1 MKFFKINPNT
11 DFDLLCSFINPHKMG
26 QKIMSEKTKI
36 HFIFI
41 KDISTPAANILKQD
55 ALRIGAE
62 LITHKE
68 VITAKITHSNALLMA
83 SKEQIQKLIAKEK
96 LQDFGLKN
104 LALFLQ
110 KDFLKPKKAELMAV
124 INVNE
129 DSFNADS
136 RVSYKDFEERLNEIL
151 ALNPEY
157 IDIGAV
163 SSRPK
168 SVYCGK
174 EEEFRYCGKEEEFR
188 RLKNVLDLIYDKN
201 YYEKAIFSLDSFDEY
216 CLEYALNK
224 GFKFINDISS
234 LRNLNLAKLASKYN
248 AKYCLMHMQNDP
260 LTMQDDPRYDDL
272 LDEMSSF
279 FKEKLEIL
287 DTLGVKESILDV
299 GIGFGKSAEHNMI
312 LIKHLEHFLQFKK
325 PLLIGASRK
334 SVINAYYESEVKDRL
349 AGTLYLHL
357 KAFENGASII
367 RVHDLYEHKQLF
379 ALAQAMD
386 NIGV

>member
-11 DFDLLCSFINPHKMG
+11 DFNLLCSFINPHKMG

-55 ALRIGAE
+55 ALRVGAE

-110 KDFLKPKKAELMAV
+110 KDFLKPKKADLMAV

-129 DSFNADS
+129 DSFNAKS
-136 RVSYKDFEERLNEIL
+136 RVSEEDFEKRLNDFLVLE
-151 ALNPEY
+151 PEY

-163 SSRPK
+163 SSRPG
-168 SVYCGK
+168 S
-174 EEEFRYCGKEEEFR
+174 EYCGKEEEFR
-188 RLKNVLDLIYDKN
+188 RLKKVLDLIYEKN

-224 GFKFINDISS
+224 GFKLINDITS
-234 LRNLNLAKLASKYN
+234 LRNLNLAKLASKYG
-248 AKYCLMHMQNDP
+248 AKYCLMHMQNNP
-260 LTMQDDPRYDDL
+260 NNMQDNPFYEDL
-272 LDEMSSF
+272 LDEMTLF
-279 FKEKLEIL
+279 FKEKLEL
-287 DTLGVKESILDV
+287 LESFGVKESILDV
-299 GIGFGKSAEHNMI
+299 GIGFGKSVKHNMI
-312 LIKHLEHFLQFKK
+312 LIKHLEHFLQFNK

-334 SVINAYYESEVKDRL
+334 SVINVYFQSKIKDRL

>member
-11 DFDLLCSFINPHKMG
+11 DFNLLCSFINPHKMG
-26 QKIMSEKTKI
+26 QKIMSEKTQI
-36 HFIFI
+36 HFILI
-41 KDISTPAANILKQD
+41 KDITTPAANILKQD
-55 ALRIGAE
+55 ALRVGAE

-83 SKEQIQKLIAKEK
+83 SKEQIQKLIVKEK

-129 DSFNADS
+129 DSFNAKS
-136 RVSYKDFEERLNEIL
+136 RVSEEDFEKRLNDFL
-151 ALNPEY
+151 ALKPEY

-163 SSRPK
+163 SSRPG
-168 SVYCGK
+168 SEYCGK
-174 EEEFRYCGKEEEFR
+174 EEEFK
-188 RLKNVLDLIYDKN
+188 RLKKVLDLIYEKN
-201 YYEKAIFSLDSFDEY
+201 YYEQAIFSLDSFDEY

-379 ALAQAMD
+379 AMANAMQS
-386 NIGV
+386 IGV

>member
-11 DFDLLCSFINPHKMG
+11 DFNLLCSFINPHKMG
-26 QKIMSEKTKI
+26 QKIMSEKAQI
-36 HFIFI
+36 HFTLI
-41 KDISTPAANILKQD
+41 KDITTPAANILKQD
-55 ALRIGAE
+55 ALRVGAE

-68 VITAKITHSNALLMA
+68 VITAKIAHSNALLMA
-83 SKEQIQKLIAKEK
+83 TKEQIQKLINKEK

-104 LALFLQ
+104 LARFLEN
-110 KDFLKPKKAELMAV
+110 DFSKPKQAELMAV

-136 RVSYKDFEERLNEIL
+136 RVGYKDFEERLNEIL

-168 SVYCGK
+168 SV
-174 EEEFRYCGKEEEFR
+174 YCGKEEEFR

-287 DTLGVKESILDV
+287 DALGVKESILDV

-325 PLLIGASRK
+325 PLLVGASRK

-379 ALAQAMD
+379 AMANAMQS
-386 NIGV
+386 IGV

>member
-11 DFDLLCSFINPHKMG
+11 DFNLLCSFINPHKMG

-55 ALRIGAE
+55 ALRVGAE

-83 SKEQIQKLIAKEK
+83 SKEQIQKLVVKEK

-110 KDFLKPKKAELMAV
+110 KDFLKQKKAELMAV

-129 DSFNADS
+129 DSFNAKS
-136 RVSYKDFEERLNEIL
+136 RVSEEDFEKRLNDFL
-151 ALNPEY
+151 ALKPEY

-163 SSRPK
+163 SSRPG
-168 SVYCGK
+168 SEYCGK
-174 EEEFRYCGKEEEFR
+174 EEEFK
-188 RLKNVLDLIYDKN
+188 RLKKVLDLIYEKN
-201 YYEKAIFSLDSFDEY
+201 YYEQAIFSLDSFDEY

-224 GFKFINDISS
+224 GFKLINDITS
-234 LRNLNLAKLASKYN
+234 LRNLNIAKLASKYG
-248 AKYCLMHMQNDP
+248 AKYCLMHMQNNP
-260 LTMQDDPRYDDL
+260 NNMQDNPFYEDL
-272 LDEMSSF
+272 LDEMTLF
-279 FKEKLEIL
+279 FKEKLEL
-287 DTLGVKESILDV
+287 LESFGVKESILDV
-299 GIGFGKSAEHNMI
+299 GIGFGKSAGHNMI
-312 LIKHLEHFLQFKK
+312 LIKHLEHFLQFNK

-334 SVINAYYESEVKDRL
+334 SVINAYFQSEIKDRL

>member
-11 DFDLLCSFINPHKMG
+11 DFNLLCSFINPHKMG
-26 QKIMSEKTKI
+26 QKIMSEKTKT

-55 ALRIGAE
+55 ALRVGAE

-83 SKEQIQKLIAKEK
+83 TKEQIQKLINKEK

-104 LALFLQ
+104 LARFLENG
-110 KDFLKPKKAELMAV
+110 FSKPKQAELMAV

>member
-11 DFDLLCSFINPHKMG
+11 DFNLLCSFINPHKMG

-55 ALRIGAE
+55 ALRVGAE

-110 KDFLKPKKAELMAV
+110 KDFLKSKKAELMAV

-129 DSFNADS
+129 DSFNAKS
-136 RVSYKDFEERLNEIL
+136 RVSEEDFEKRLNDFL
-151 ALNPEY
+151 ALKPEY

-163 SSRPK
+163 SSRPG
-168 SVYCGK
+168 SEYCGK
-174 EEEFRYCGKEEEFR
+174 EEEFK
-188 RLKNVLDLIYDKN
+188 RLKKVLDLIYEKN
-201 YYEKAIFSLDSFDEY
+201 YYEQAIFSLDSFDEY

-224 GFKFINDISS
+224 GFKLINDITS
-234 LRNLNLAKLASKYN
+234 LRNLNLAKLASKYG
-248 AKYCLMHMQNDP
+248 AKYCLMHMQNNP
-260 LTMQDDPRYDDL
+260 NNMQDNPFYEDL
-272 LDEMSSF
+272 LDEMTLF
-279 FKEKLEIL
+279 FKEKLEL
-287 DTLGVKESILDV
+287 LESFGVKESILDV
-299 GIGFGKSAEHNMI
+299 GIGFGKSAGHNMI
-312 LIKHLEHFLQFKK
+312 LIKHLEHFLQFNK

-334 SVINAYYESEVKDRL
+334 SVINAYFQSEIKDRL

>member
-11 DFDLLCSFINPHKMG
+11 DFNLLCSFINPHKMG

-55 ALRIGAE
+55 ALRVGAE

-68 VITAKITHSNALLMA
+68 IITAKITHSNALLMA

-110 KDFLKPKKAELMAV
+110 KDFLKTKKAELMAV

-129 DSFNADS
+129 DSFNAKS
-136 RVSYKDFEERLNEIL
+136 RVSEEDFEKRLNDFL
-151 ALNPEY
+151 ALKPEY

-163 SSRPK
+163 SSRPG
-168 SVYCGK
+168 SEYCGK
-174 EEEFRYCGKEEEFR
+174 EEEFK
-188 RLKNVLDLIYDKN
+188 RLKKILDLIYEKN
-201 YYEKAIFSLDSFDEY
+201 YHEKAIFSLDSFDEY

-224 GFKFINDISS
+224 GFKLINDITS
-234 LRNLNLAKLASKYN
+234 LRNLNLAKLASKYE
-248 AKYCLMHMQNDP
+248 AKYCLMHMQNNP
-260 LTMQDDPRYDDL
+260 NNMQDNPFYEDL
-272 LDEMSSF
+272 LDEMTLF
-279 FKEKLEIL
+279 FKEKLEL
-287 DTLGVKESILDV
+287 LESFGVKESILDV

-312 LIKHLEHFLQFKK
+312 LIKHLEHFLQFNK

-334 SVINAYYESEVKDRL
+334 SVINAYFQSEIKDRL

>member
-11 DFDLLCSFINPHKMG
+11 DFNLLCSFINPHKIG

-36 HFIFI
+36 HFILI
-41 KDISTPAANILKQD
+41 KDITTPAANILKQD
-55 ALRIGAE
+55 ALRVGAE

-83 SKEQIQKLIAKEK
+83 TKEQIQKLVVKEK

-104 LALFLQ
+104 LAKFLEN
-110 KDFLKPKKAELMAV
+110 DFSKPKQAELMAV

-379 ALAQAMD
+379 AMANAMQS
-386 NIGV
+386 IGV

>member
-11 DFDLLCSFINPHKMG
+11 DFNLLCSFINPHKMG

-55 ALRIGAE
+55 ALRVGAE

-83 SKEQIQKLIAKEK
+83 SKEQIQKLVVKEK

-110 KDFLKPKKAELMAV
+110 KDFLKQKKAELMAV

-129 DSFNADS
+129 DSFNAKS
-136 RVSYKDFEERLNEIL
+136 RVSEEDFEKRLNDFL
-151 ALNPEY
+151 ALKPAY

-163 SSRPK
+163 SSRPG
-168 SVYCGK
+168 SEYCGK
-174 EEEFRYCGKEEEFR
+174 EEEFK
-188 RLKNVLDLIYDKN
+188 RLKKVLDLIYEKN
-201 YYEKAIFSLDSFDEY
+201 YYEQAIFSLDSFDEY

-224 GFKFINDISS
+224 GFKLINDITS
-234 LRNLNLAKLASKYN
+234 LRNLNLAKLASKYE
-248 AKYCLMHMQNDP
+248 AKYCLMHMQNNP
-260 LTMQDDPRYDDL
+260 NNMQDNPSYEDL
-272 LDEMSSF
+272 LDEMTLF
-279 FKEKLEIL
+279 FKEKLEL
-287 DTLGVKESILDV
+287 LESFGVKESILDV
-299 GIGFGKSAEHNMI
+299 GIGFGKSAGHNMI
-312 LIKHLEHFLQFKK
+312 LIKHLEHFLQFNK

-334 SVINAYYESEVKDRL
+334 SVINAYFQSEIKDRL

>member
-11 DFDLLCSFINPHKMG
+11 DFNLLCSFINPHKMG

-55 ALRIGAE
+55 ALRVGAE

-83 SKEQIQKLIAKEK
+83 SKEQIQKLVVKEK

-110 KDFLKPKKAELMAV
+110 KDFLKTKKAELMAV

-129 DSFNADS
+129 DSFNAKS
-136 RVSYKDFEERLNEIL
+136 RVSEEDFEKRLNDFL
-151 ALNPEY
+151 ALKPEY

-163 SSRPK
+163 SSRPG
-168 SVYCGK
+168 SEYCGK
-174 EEEFRYCGKEEEFR
+174 EEEFK
-188 RLKNVLDLIYDKN
+188 RLKKILDLIYEKN
-201 YYEKAIFSLDSFDEY
+201 YHEKAIFSLDSFDEY

-224 GFKFINDISS
+224 GFKLINDIAS
-234 LRNLNLAKLASKYN
+234 LRNLNLAKLASKYE
-248 AKYCLMHMQNDP
+248 AKYCLMHMQNNP
-260 LTMQDDPRYDDL
+260 NNMQDNPFYEDL
-272 LDEMSSF
+272 LDEMTLF
-279 FKEKLEIL
+279 FKEKLEL
-287 DTLGVKESILDV
+287 LESFGVKESILDV

-312 LIKHLEHFLQFKK
+312 LIKHLEHFLQFNK

-334 SVINAYYESEVKDRL
+334 SVINAYFQSEIKDRL

>member
-11 DFDLLCSFINPHKMG
+11 DFNLLCSFINPHKMG
-26 QKIMSEKTKI
+26 QKIMSEKAQI
-36 HFIFI
+36 HFILI
-41 KDISTPAANILKQD
+41 KDITTPAANILKQD
-55 ALRIGAE
+55 ALRVGAE

-68 VITAKITHSNALLMA
+68 VITAKIAHSNALLMA
-83 SKEQIQKLIAKEK
+83 TKEQIQKLINKEK

-104 LALFLQ
+104 LARFLEN
-110 KDFLKPKKAELMAV
+110 DFSKPKQAELMAV

-136 RVSYKDFEERLNEIL
+136 RVGYKDFEERLNEIL

-168 SVYCGK
+168 SV
-174 EEEFRYCGKEEEFR
+174 YCGKEEEFR

-287 DTLGVKESILDV
+287 DALGVKESILDV

-325 PLLIGASRK
+325 PLLVGASRK
-334 SVINAYYESEVKDRL
+334 SMINAYYESEVKDRL

-379 ALAQAMD
+379 AMANAMQS
-386 NIGV
+386 IGV

>member
-11 DFDLLCSFINPHKMG
+11 DFNLLCSFINPHKMG
-26 QKIMSEKTKI
+26 QKIMSEKTQI
-36 HFIFI
+36 HFILI
-41 KDISTPAANILKQD
+41 KDIATPAANILKQD
-55 ALRIGAE
+55 ALRVGAE

-68 VITAKITHSNALLMA
+68 VITAKITYSNALLMA
-83 SKEQIQKLIAKEK
+83 TKEQIQKLINKEK

-104 LALFLQ
+104 LARFLEN
-110 KDFLKPKKAELMAV
+110 DFSKPKQAELMAV

-168 SVYCGK
+168 SV
-174 EEEFRYCGKEEEFR
+174 YCGKEEEFR

-325 PLLIGASRK
+325 PLLIGASHK

-379 ALAQAMD
+379 AMANAMQS
-386 NIGV
+386 IGV

>member
-11 DFDLLCSFINPHKMG
+11 DFNLLCSFINPHKMG
-26 QKIMSEKTKI
+26 QKIMSEKTQI
-36 HFIFI
+36 HFILI
-41 KDISTPAANILKQD
+41 KDITTPAANILKQD
-55 ALRIGAE
+55 ALRVGAE

-83 SKEQIQKLIAKEK
+83 SKEQIQKLIVKEK

-129 DSFNADS
+129 DSFNAKS
-136 RVSYKDFEERLNEIL
+136 RASEEDFEKRLNDFL
-151 ALNPEY
+151 ALKPEY

-163 SSRPK
+163 SSRPG
-168 SVYCGK
+168 SEYCGK
-174 EEEFRYCGKEEEFR
+174 EEEFK
-188 RLKNVLDLIYDKN
+188 RLKKVLDLIYEKN
-201 YYEKAIFSLDSFDEY
+201 YYEQAIFSLDSFDEY
-216 CLEYALNK
+216 SLEYALNK
-224 GFKFINDISS
+224 GFKLINDITS
-234 LRNLNLAKLASKYN
+234 LRNLNLAKLASKYE
-248 AKYCLMHMQNDP
+248 AKYCLMHMQNNP
-260 LTMQDDPRYDDL
+260 NNMQDNPFYEDL
-272 LDEMSSF
+272 LDEMTLF
-279 FKEKLEIL
+279 FKEKLEL
-287 DTLGVKESILDV
+287 LESFGVKESILDV
-299 GIGFGKSAEHNMI
+299 GIGFGKSAGHNMI

-325 PLLIGASRK
+325 PLLVGASRK

>member
-11 DFDLLCSFINPHKMG
+11 DFNLLCSFINPHKMG
-26 QKIMSEKTKI
+26 QKIMSEKAQI
-36 HFIFI
+36 HFILI
-41 KDISTPAANILKQD
+41 KDITTPAANILKQD
-55 ALRIGAE
+55 ALRVGAE

-68 VITAKITHSNALLMA
+68 VITAKIAHSNALLMA
-83 SKEQIQKLIAKEK
+83 TKEQIQKLINKEK

-104 LALFLQ
+104 LARFLEN
-110 KDFLKPKKAELMAV
+110 DFSKPKQAELMAV

-168 SVYCGK
+168 SV
-174 EEEFRYCGKEEEFR
+174 YCGKEEEFR

-287 DTLGVKESILDV
+287 DALGVKESILDV

-312 LIKHLEHFLQFKK
+312 LIKHLEHFSQFKK
-325 PLLIGASRK
+325 PLLVGASRK
-334 SVINAYYESEVKDRL
+334 SVINAYYKSEVKDRL

-379 ALAQAMD
+379 AMANAMQS
-386 NIGV
+386 IGV

>member
-11 DFDLLCSFINPHKMG
+11 DFNLLCSFINPHKMG
-26 QKIMSEKTKI
+26 QKIMSEKTQI
-36 HFIFI
+36 HFILI
-41 KDISTPAANILKQD
+41 KDIATPAANILKQD
-55 ALRIGAE
+55 ALRVGAE

-68 VITAKITHSNALLMA
+68 VITAKITYSNALLMA
-83 SKEQIQKLIAKEK
+83 TKEQIQKLINKEK

-104 LALFLQ
+104 LARFLENN
-110 KDFLKPKKAELMAV
+110 FSKPKQAELMAV

-168 SVYCGK
+168 SV
-174 EEEFRYCGKEEEFR
+174 YCGKEEEFR

-379 ALAQAMD
+379 AMANAMQS
-386 NIGV
+386 IGV

>member
-11 DFDLLCSFINPHKMG
+11 DFNLLCSFINPHKMG

-55 ALRIGAE
+55 ALRVGAE

-83 SKEQIQKLIAKEK
+83 SKEQIQKLVVKEK

-110 KDFLKPKKAELMAV
+110 KDFLKQKKAELMAV

-129 DSFNADS
+129 DSFNAKS
-136 RVSYKDFEERLNEIL
+136 RVSEEDFEKRLNDFL
-151 ALNPEY
+151 ALKPEY
-157 IDIGAV
+157 IDIGSV
-163 SSRPK
+163 SSRPG
-168 SVYCGK
+168 SEYCGK
-174 EEEFRYCGKEEEFR
+174 EEEFK
-188 RLKNVLDLIYDKN
+188 RLKKVLDLIYEKN
-201 YYEKAIFSLDSFDEY
+201 YYEQAIFSLDSFDEY

-224 GFKFINDISS
+224 GFKLINDITS
-234 LRNLNLAKLASKYN
+234 LRNLNLAKLASKYG
-248 AKYCLMHMQNDP
+248 AKYCLMHMQNNP
-260 LTMQDDPRYDDL
+260 NNMQDNPFYEDL
-272 LDEMSSF
+272 LDEMTLF
-279 FKEKLEIL
+279 FKEKLEL
-287 DTLGVKESILDV
+287 LESFGVKESILDV
-299 GIGFGKSAEHNMI
+299 GIGFGKSAGHNMI
-312 LIKHLEHFLQFKK
+312 LIKHLEHFLQFNK

-334 SVINAYYESEVKDRL
+334 SVINAYFQSEIKDRL

>member
-11 DFDLLCSFINPHKMG
+11 DFNLLCSFINPHKMG
-26 QKIMSEKTKI
+26 QKIMSEKTKTHYI
-36 HFIFI
+36 LI

-55 ALRIGAE
+55 ALRVGAE

-68 VITAKITHSNALLMA
+68 VITAKITRSNALLMA
-83 SKEQIQKLIAKEK
+83 NKEQIQKLIAKEK

-129 DSFNADS
+129 DSFNAKS
-136 RVSYKDFEERLNEIL
+136 RVSEEDFEKRLNDFLVLE
-151 ALNPEY
+151 PEY

-163 SSRPK
+163 SSRPG
-168 SVYCGK
+168 S
-174 EEEFRYCGKEEEFR
+174 EYCGKEEEFR
-188 RLKNVLDLIYDKN
+188 RLKKVLDLIYEKN

-224 GFKFINDISS
+224 GFKLINDITS
-234 LRNLNLAKLASKYN
+234 LRNLNLAKLASKYQ
-248 AKYCLMHMQNDP
+248 AKYCLMHMQNNP
-260 LTMQDDPRYDDL
+260 NNMQDNPFYEDL
-272 LDEMSSF
+272 LDEMTLF
-279 FKEKLEIL
+279 FKEKLEL
-287 DTLGVKESILDV
+287 LESFGVKESILDV

-312 LIKHLEHFLQFKK
+312 LIKHLEHFLQFNK

-334 SVINAYYESEVKDRL
+334 SVINVYFQSKIKDRL

>member
-1 MKFFKINPNT
+1 MKFFKINPNS
-11 DFDLLCSFINPHKMG
+11 DFNLLCSFINPHKMG
-26 QKIMSEKTKI
+26 QKIMSEKTQI
-36 HFIFI
+36 HFILI
-41 KDISTPAANILKQD
+41 KDIATPAANILKQD
-55 ALRIGAE
+55 ALRVGAE

-68 VITAKITHSNALLMA
+68 VITAKITYSNALLMA
-83 SKEQIQKLIAKEK
+83 TKEQIQKLINKEK

-104 LALFLQ
+104 LARFLEN
-110 KDFLKPKKAELMAV
+110 DFSKPKQAELMAV

-379 ALAQAMD
+379 AMANAMQS
-386 NIGV
+386 IGV

>member
-11 DFDLLCSFINPHKMG
+11 DFNLLCSFINPHKMG
-26 QKIMSEKTKI
+26 QKIMSEKAQI
-36 HFIFI
+36 HFILI
-41 KDISTPAANILKQD
+41 KDITTPAANILKQD
-55 ALRIGAE
+55 ALRVGAE

-68 VITAKITHSNALLMA
+68 VITAKIAHSNALLMA
-83 SKEQIQKLIAKEK
+83 TKEQIQKLINKEK

-104 LALFLQ
+104 LARFLEN
-110 KDFLKPKKAELMAV
+110 DFSKPKQVELMAV

-168 SVYCGK
+168 SV
-174 EEEFRYCGKEEEFR
+174 YCGKEEEFR

-260 LTMQDDPRYDDL
+260 LTMQDNPRYDDL

-287 DTLGVKESILDV
+287 DALGVKESILDV

-325 PLLIGASRK
+325 PLLVGASRK

-379 ALAQAMD
+379 AMANAMQS
-386 NIGV
+386 IGV

>member
-11 DFDLLCSFINPHKMG
+11 DFNLLCSFINPHKMG
-26 QKIMSEKTKI
+26 QKIMSEKTKT

-55 ALRIGAE
+55 ALRVGAE

-83 SKEQIQKLIAKEK
+83 SKEQIQKLIVKEK

-104 LALFLQ
+104 LARFLEN
-110 KDFLKPKKAELMAV
+110 DFSKPKQAELMAV

-379 ALAQAMD
+379 AMANAMQS
-386 NIGV
+386 IGV

>member
-11 DFDLLCSFINPHKMG
+11 DFNLLCSFINPHKIG
-26 QKIMSEKTKI
+26 QKIMSEKTKT

-55 ALRIGAE
+55 ALRVGAE

-83 SKEQIQKLIAKEK
+83 TKEQIQKLINKEK

-104 LALFLQ
+104 LARFLENG
-110 KDFLKPKKAELMAV
+110 FSKPKQAELMAV

-168 SVYCGK
+168 SV
-174 EEEFRYCGKEEEFR
+174 YCGKEEEFR

-334 SVINAYYESEVKDRL
+334 SVINAYFQSEIKDRL

-379 ALAQAMD
+379 ALVQAMD

>member
-11 DFDLLCSFINPHKMG
+11 DFNLLCSFINPHKMG
-26 QKIMSEKTKI
+26 QKIMSEKAQI
-36 HFIFI
+36 HFILI
-41 KDISTPAANILKQD
+41 KDITTPAANILKQD
-55 ALRIGAE
+55 ALRVGAE

-83 SKEQIQKLIAKEK
+83 TKEQIQKLINKEK

-104 LALFLQ
+104 LARFLEN
-110 KDFLKPKKAELMAV
+110 DFSKPKQAELMAV

-136 RVSYKDFEERLNEIL
+136 RVGYKDFEERLNEIL

-168 SVYCGK
+168 SV
-174 EEEFRYCGKEEEFR
+174 YCGKEEEFR

-325 PLLIGASRK
+325 PLLVGASRK

-379 ALAQAMD
+379 VMANAMQS
-386 NIGV
+386 IGV

>member
-11 DFDLLCSFINPHKMG
+11 DFNLLCSFINPHKMG
-26 QKIMSEKTKI
+26 QKIMSEKTQI
-36 HFIFI
+36 HFILI
-41 KDISTPAANILKQD
+41 KDIATPAANILKQD
-55 ALRIGAE
+55 ALRVGAE

-68 VITAKITHSNALLMA
+68 VITAKITYSNALLMA
-83 SKEQIQKLIAKEK
+83 TKEQIQKLINKEK

-104 LALFLQ
+104 LARFLEN
-110 KDFLKPKKAELMAV
+110 DFSKPKQAELMAV

-163 SSRPK
+163 SSRPG
-168 SVYCGK
+168 SEYCGK
-174 EEEFRYCGKEEEFR
+174 EEEFK
-188 RLKNVLDLIYDKN
+188 RLKKVLDLIYEKN
-201 YYEKAIFSLDSFDEY
+201 YYEQAIFSLDSFDEY

-224 GFKFINDISS
+224 GFKLINDITS
-234 LRNLNLAKLASKYN
+234 LRNLNLAKLASKYG
-248 AKYCLMHMQNDP
+248 AKYCLMHMQNNP
-260 LTMQDDPRYDDL
+260 NNMQDNPFYEDL

-379 ALAQAMD
+379 AMANAMQS
-386 NIGV
+386 IGV

>member
-11 DFDLLCSFINPHKMG
+11 DFSLLCSFINPHKMG
-26 QKIMSEKTKI
+26 QKIMSEKTQI

-83 SKEQIQKLIAKEK
+83 TKEQIQKLINKEK

-104 LALFLQ
+104 LARFLEN
-110 KDFLKPKKAELMAV
+110 DFSKPKQAELMAV

-168 SVYCGK
+168 SV
-174 EEEFRYCGKEEEFR
+174 YCGKEEEFR

-379 ALAQAMD
+379 AMANAMQS
-386 NIGV
+386 IGV

>member
-11 DFDLLCSFINPHKMG
+11 DFNLLCSFINPHKMG

-55 ALRIGAE
+55 ALRVGAE

-104 LALFLQ
+104 LARFLENG
-110 KDFLKPKKAELMAV
+110 FSKPKQAELMAV

-379 ALAQAMD
+379 AMANAMQS
-386 NIGV
+386 IGV

>member
-11 DFDLLCSFINPHKMG
+11 DFNLLCSFINPHKMG
-26 QKIMSEKTKI
+26 QKIMSEKTKT

-55 ALRIGAE
+55 ALRVGAE

-83 SKEQIQKLIAKEK
+83 SKEQIQKLIVKEK

-104 LALFLQ
+104 LARFLEN
-110 KDFLKPKKAELMAV
+110 DFSKPKQAELMAV

-168 SVYCGK
+168 SV
-174 EEEFRYCGKEEEFR
+174 YCGKEEEFR

-379 ALAQAMD
+379 AMANAMQS
-386 NIGV
+386 IGV

>member
-11 DFDLLCSFINPHKMG
+11 DFNLLCSLINPHKMG
-26 QKIMSEKTKI
+26 QKIMSEKTKT

-41 KDISTPAANILKQD
+41 KDISNPAANILKQD
-55 ALRIGAE
+55 ALRVGAE

-129 DSFNADS
+129 DSFNAKS
-136 RVSYKDFEERLNEIL
+136 RVSEKDFEKRLNDFL
-151 ALNPEY
+151 ALKPEY

-163 SSRPK
+163 SSRPG
-168 SVYCGK
+168 SEYCGK
-174 EEEFRYCGKEEEFR
+174 EEEFK
-188 RLKNVLDLIYDKN
+188 RLKKILDLIHEKN
-201 YYEKAIFSLDSFDEY
+201 YHEKAIFSLDSFDEY

-224 GFKFINDISS
+224 GFKLINDITS
-234 LRNLNLAKLASKYN
+234 LRNLNLAKLASKYE

-260 LTMQDDPRYDDL
+260 NNMQDNPFYEDL
-272 LDEMSSF
+272 LHEMTLF
-279 FKEKLEIL
+279 FKEKLEL
-287 DTLGVKESILDV
+287 LESCGVKESILDV
-299 GIGFGKSAEHNMI
+299 GIGFGKSAEHSMI
-312 LIKHLEHFLQFKK
+312 LIKHLEHFLQFNK

-334 SVINAYYESEVKDRL
+334 SVINAYFQSEIKDRL

-379 ALAQAMD
+379 ALVQAMD

>member
-11 DFDLLCSFINPHKMG
+11 DFNLLCSFINPHKMG
-26 QKIMSEKTKI
+26 QKIMSEKTQI
-36 HFIFI
+36 HFILI
-41 KDISTPAANILKQD
+41 KDIATPAANILKQD
-55 ALRIGAE
+55 ALRVGAE

-68 VITAKITHSNALLMA
+68 VITAKITYSNALLMA
-83 SKEQIQKLIAKEK
+83 TKEQIQKLINKEK

-104 LALFLQ
+104 LARFLEN
-110 KDFLKPKKAELMAV
+110 DFSKPKQAELMAV

-168 SVYCGK
+168 SV
-174 EEEFRYCGKEEEFR
+174 YCGKEEEFR

-325 PLLIGASRK
+325 LLLVGASRK

-379 ALAQAMD
+379 AMANAMQS
-386 NIGV
+386 IGV

>member
-11 DFDLLCSFINPHKMG
+11 DFNLLCSFINPHKMG

-55 ALRIGAE
+55 ALRVGAE

-68 VITAKITHSNALLMA
+68 VITAKITYSNALLMA
-83 SKEQIQKLIAKEK
+83 TKEQIQKLINKEK

-104 LALFLQ
+104 LARFLEN
-110 KDFLKPKKAELMAV
+110 DFSKPKQAELMAV

>member
-11 DFDLLCSFINPHKMG
+11 DFNLLCSFINPHKMG
-26 QKIMSEKTKI
+26 QKIMSEKTQI

-55 ALRIGAE
+55 ALRVGAE

-83 SKEQIQKLIAKEK
+83 SKEQIQKLVVKEK

-110 KDFLKPKKAELMAV
+110 KDFLKQKKAELMAV

-129 DSFNADS
+129 DSFNAKS
-136 RVSYKDFEERLNEIL
+136 RVSEEDFEKRLNDFL
-151 ALNPEY
+151 ALKPEY

-163 SSRPK
+163 SSRPG
-168 SVYCGK
+168 SEYCGK
-174 EEEFRYCGKEEEFR
+174 EEEFK
-188 RLKNVLDLIYDKN
+188 RLKKVLDLIYEKN
-201 YYEKAIFSLDSFDEY
+201 YYEQAIFSLDSFDEY

-224 GFKFINDISS
+224 GFKLINDITS
-234 LRNLNLAKLASKYN
+234 LRNLNLAKLASKYG
-248 AKYCLMHMQNDP
+248 AKYCLMHMQNNP
-260 LTMQDDPRYDDL
+260 NNMQDNPFYEDL
-272 LDEMSSF
+272 LDEMTLF
-279 FKEKLEIL
+279 FKEKLEL
-287 DTLGVKESILDV
+287 LESFGVKESILDV
-299 GIGFGKSAEHNMI
+299 GIGFGKSAGHNMI
-312 LIKHLEHFLQFKK
+312 LIKHLEHFLQFNK

-334 SVINAYYESEVKDRL
+334 SVINAYFQSEIKDRL

>member
-11 DFDLLCSFINPHKMG
+11 DFNLLCSFINPHKMG
-26 QKIMSEKTKI
+26 QKIMSEKTQI
-36 HFIFI
+36 HFILI
-41 KDISTPAANILKQD
+41 KDIATPAANILKQD
-55 ALRIGAE
+55 ALRVGAE

-68 VITAKITHSNALLMA
+68 VITAKITHSNTLLMA
-83 SKEQIQKLIAKEK
+83 TKEQIQKLINKEK

-104 LALFLQ
+104 LARFLENG
-110 KDFLKPKKAELMAV
+110 FSKPKQAELMAV

-157 IDIGAV
+157 IDMGAV

-168 SVYCGK
+168 SV
-174 EEEFRYCGKEEEFR
+174 YCGKEEEFR

-379 ALAQAMD
+379 AMANAMQS
-386 NIGV
+386 IGV